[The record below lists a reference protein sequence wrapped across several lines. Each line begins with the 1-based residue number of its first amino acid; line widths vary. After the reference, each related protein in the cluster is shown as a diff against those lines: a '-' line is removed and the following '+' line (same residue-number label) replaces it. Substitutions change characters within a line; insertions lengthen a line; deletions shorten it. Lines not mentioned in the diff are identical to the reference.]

1 MSEQV
6 REFLRINKPEP
17 ITDAEKSALMRVS
30 KKTFLVLLFVV
41 ATLLIL
47 WIRDGFDMGV
57 WTFGGGLLVFIG
69 SVLIILEVRDK
80 VRYYSYDKIYS
91 TYVYIKDGRCINR
104 AYHLDVCYY
113 DSNYGMFID
122 TKMKIDRVDVK
133 SNQIGIGAVIN
144 VLVGEKNSKIHYIAV
159 KSI

>member
-57 WTFGGGLLVFIG
+57 WTLGGGLLVFIG

-159 KSI
+159 KNI

>member
-1 MSEQV
+1 MNEQV
-6 REFLRINKPEP
+6 REFLRMNKPEP

-69 SVLIILEVRDK
+69 SVLIILEVKDK

-133 SNQIGIGAVIN
+133 SGQIGIGAVIN

-159 KSI
+159 KNS